1 VLAEKYPLDKAMLW
15 YGEDR
20 PSVLPLGGGAADEAQ
35 TAALLSGAPLRRLVR
50 RLRRQFDTLVID
62 GPSISTSPAIR
73 SLAPLASS
81 TLMIVEWDKT
91 DAALVANAV
100 EGLDLRKVAIIFNRV
115 DLARYG
121 RFKPARPGASL
132 AAA

>member
-1 VLAEKYPLDKAMLW
+1 M
-15 YGEDR
+15 
-20 PSVLPLGGGAADEAQ
+20 PLGGGAIDDAQ
-35 TAALLSGAPLRRLVR
+35 IAALLSGAPLRRLVR

-73 SLAPLASS
+73 SLATLAGS
-81 TLMIVEWDKT
+81 TLMTVEWNKT
-91 DAALVANAV
+91 DAALVANAI
-100 EGLDLRKVAIIFNRV
+100 EGLDLRRVALIFNRV

-121 RFKPARPGASL
+121 RFTPARGDASL